1 MVGRYNDIY
10 RVQLPIIT
18 PHVCRHTYC
27 SNMAKSGMNP
37 KTLQYLID
45 EKNRNA
51 YFDTTQSDEN
61 ISYIILKSRLVD
73 LMNDDFRLSLFPL
86 FIGGIQVELYDF
98 IEKIVDT
105 RHYYTHYG
113 KTKEEKSLRGID
125 LQYAIAVLMEVL
137 KICGIVLSSKILLT
151 SQNRMFYK
159 MITATSERIFGVVFL
174 L

>member
-10 RVQLPIIT
+10 RGQMPIIT

>member
-1 MVGRYNDIY
+1 
-10 RVQLPIIT
+10 
-18 PHVCRHTYC
+18 
-27 SNMAKSGMNP
+27 MNP

>member
-1 MVGRYNDIY
+1 MVKLFEVED
-10 RVQLPIIT
+10 LDD
-18 PHVCRHTYC
+18 
-27 SNMAKSGMNP
+27 
-37 KTLQYLID
+37 ID

-105 RHYYTHYG
+105 
-113 KTKEEKSLRGID
+113 
-125 LQYAIAVLMEVL
+125 V
-137 KICGIVLSSKILLT
+137 
-151 SQNRMFYK
+151 
-159 MITATSERIFGVVFL
+159 ITIHIMVKQKKRNL
-174 L
+174 

>member
-1 MVGRYNDIY
+1 
-10 RVQLPIIT
+10 
-18 PHVCRHTYC
+18 
-27 SNMAKSGMNP
+27 MAKSGMNP

-113 KTKEEKSLRGID
+113 KTNEEKSLRGID